1 MMGGQSWFIVGVDLG
16 QRADPTAIAV
26 AERAEVAG
34 KWDAVQFARRKTV
47 EYRVRHL
54 ERVRL
59 GTPYPDVVERVKQVV
74 ESGELAGRCTAV
86 VDATGAGTPV
96 VDMLRRAGLPCMLA
110 PVIITGGEMQRREK
124 GYFMVPKRDLM
135 AGMLLR
141 LERGELKIAEGI
153 PEGERLLREMAGM
166 RVRVTPSG
174 REQYGTWREGEHDD
188 LVLAVALACWGGRQF
203 YPGDWGGGARYVQW
217 EGM

>member
-1 MMGGQSWFIVGVDLG
+1 MYFVGVDLG
-16 QRADPTAIAV
+16 QRSDPTAIAV
-26 AERAEVAG
+26 VERVEVAG
-34 KWDAVQFARRKTV
+34 EWDAIHYAYRKTV

-59 GTPYPDVVERVKQVV
+59 GTPYPDVVERVRTVAH
-74 ESGELAGRCTAV
+74 SNELEGRATVV

-96 VDMLRRAGLPCMLA
+96 VDLLKRAGLRCRLA
-110 PVIITGGEMQRREK
+110 PVIITGGEIQRREK
-124 GYFMVPKRDLM
+124 GYYMVPKRDLM

-153 PEGERLLREMAGM
+153 AEGERLVEEMAGM

-174 REQYGTWREGEHDD
+174 REQYGTWRAGEHDD
-188 LVLAVALACWGGRQF
+188 LVLAVALACWGGQQF
-203 YPGDWGGGARYVQW
+203 CPDGVYGSGFMQR
-217 EGM
+217 EGL